1 MIEEQKSQE
10 EEREKT
16 NSMDVEEDSVKGSV
30 EEEEEKEK
38 EEEEEEEEEEEKEEE
53 VNVYIIHGTMNPDDN
68 KIDNDE
74 ELEKRQKYIYDL
86 RYWAWRRLNAL
97 DHPTKVEWENVQAF
111 FYRHTDDSVWS
122 RMFSPPIF
130 WSPIEHMG
138 TIINKINE
146 AGFFGKYDFGNTE
159 LTETNLSIVKE
170 IAKNIHSKKT
180 VLLYG
185 FSVGGLV
192 VQRICELLNVCIY
205 NEELSGL
212 ILGFPL
218 YIDELSNYL
227 KVSTFGSIYI
237 SPTSKVENIRIQN
250 YMLVDDV
257 ATRTNF
263 FEFGFG
269 YLVPNFDEYDEMYIH
284 YICNSYTNILY
295 EYMTIDNTNITY
307 LHKWTSDWLGKK
319 QKEDIGKKVFTQY
332 RVEELKGLYKDHNS
346 KYDLLFN
353 KLLKSRTNDVEDLP
367 DTCRKPAVNTLSEMP
382 EPEEI
387 SLENVEIIEPPQ
399 TVDEMIKEELRVSAD
414 FYNKQDEYVKRKEDV
429 INKKMKDAEET
440 RVKLEDANKRKEDQ
454 KAQRDA
460 RAKRREA
467 LKELRTDLVDVTE
480 HGAMELINHTNSV
493 DVSDPEEDMLNF
505 ANVLA
510 QLEAK
515 SVFLIGDGLQNIRY
529 LTNQAINRAKNY
541 RNMITRIA
549 GGKKK
554 GIKTPETP
562 MS

>member
-1 MIEEQKSQE
+1 
-10 EEREKT
+10 
-16 NSMDVEEDSVKGSV
+16 
-30 EEEEEKEK
+30 
-38 EEEEEEEEEEEKEEE
+38 
-53 VNVYIIHGTMNPDDN
+53 MNPDDN
-68 KIDNDE
+68 KIDSDE

-111 FYRHTDDSVWS
+111 FYRHTEDSIWS

-138 TIINKINE
+138 TLMNKINE

-170 IAKNIHSKKT
+170 IAKNINSKKT

-205 NEELSGL
+205 NEELSKL

-218 YIDELSNYL
+218 YVDELTNHL

-237 SPTSKVENIRIQN
+237 SPPSKVENIRMYN

-295 EYMTIDNTNITY
+295 EYITIENTNITY

-319 QKEDIGKKVFTQY
+319 QKEGIGKKVFTQY
-332 RVEELKGLYKDHNS
+332 RVEELKGLYKEHNS

-367 DTCRKPAVNTLSEMP
+367 ATCRKPAVNTLSEMP

-387 SLENVEIIEPPQ
+387 NEENIENIEIIEPAH

-429 INKKMKDAEET
+429 INKKMRDAEET

-480 HGAMELINHTNSV
+480 NGAMELINHHNMV